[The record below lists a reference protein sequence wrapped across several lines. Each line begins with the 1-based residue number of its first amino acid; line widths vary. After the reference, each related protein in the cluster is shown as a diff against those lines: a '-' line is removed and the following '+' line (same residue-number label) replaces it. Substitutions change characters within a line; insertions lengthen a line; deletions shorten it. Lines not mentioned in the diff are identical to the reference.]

1 MAFWNRRTR
10 ARLEPERLTIASAMS
25 GGPLGPNSIAP
36 YVQNF
41 PWGAW
46 GPSWSP
52 YLGERIGTVA
62 RCLQLNAQQVATLP
76 LMLRGPTSTP
86 VWLTNPDPDIY
97 NGIAEAIFA
106 ATWSRYARGET
117 FLYVT
122 SRYAD
127 GYPATWVVLDPITM
141 TVEWDEV
148 TGARTYA
155 SNGYPLPREDVLHV
169 MRDPRPGALHG
180 TPALAAYWGN
190 LQSAFSSEDFAS
202 NFLALSGVPAVA
214 LKYAGK
220 LKEGQ
225 AEALQDQWVQ
235 AVARRSGAPAV
246 LDQGLDLQTLAFSPK
261 DLMLLEL
268 REYDAKQLA
277 TAFGVPAFLLNF
289 QQAGGLQYTNP
300 AQLFDLWW
308 RSELMPAAA
317 SLETALST
325 WLPSGNW
332 VVFDPSVI
340 LRPDLSTLASTYL
353 ALLAANVVSVDEV
366 RANVL
371 NLPPLEETDVATFG
385 EPASAATS
393 APVALGAVG

>member
-1 MAFWNRRTR
+1 
-10 ARLEPERLTIASAMS
+10 MS
-25 GGPLGPNSIAP
+25 GAPLGPNSIAP
-36 YVQNF
+36 MVASF
-41 PWGAW
+41 PWGWW
-46 GPSWSP
+46 GGGASP
-52 YLGERIGTVA
+52 YFAEQIGTVA
-62 RCLQLNAQQVATLP
+62 RCLQLNSQQVATLP
-76 LMLRGPTSTP
+76 LNLRGPTSRP
-86 VWLTNPDPDIY
+86 QWLTNPDPDIY
-97 NGIAEAIFA
+97 NGISDAIFA

-141 TVEWDEV
+141 NVKWDAY
-148 TGARTYA
+148 TGARVYE
-155 SNGYPLPREDVLHV
+155 SNGYPLAREDVLHV

-190 LQSAFSSEDFAS
+190 LQSALASEGFAGS
-202 NFLALSGVPAVA
+202 FLNLSGVPAVA

-225 AEALQDQWVQ
+225 AQELQNQWIE

-277 TAFGVPAFLLNF
+277 AAFGVPAFLLNF

-308 RSELMPAAA
+308 RSELMPTGAA
-317 SLETALST
+317 LETALST

-340 LRPDLSTLASTYL
+340 LRPDLSTLATTYL

-371 NLPPLEETDVATFG
+371 NLPPLEDADVETFG
-385 EPASAATS
+385 EPASAAVS
-393 APVALGAVG
+393 APVALGAVGA